1 VGRAQRPRDAPA
13 DAAGAGPA
21 RDGRATLWLGVALVA
36 LAMAARLAWVLAVPT
51 VPTSDFAMY
60 RESANHLSEL
70 GWLDH
75 GFIYMPGYVGL
86 LAWVQSAGGDL
97 LAQKLLGVAFGGL
110 GAAGLFAL
118 ALGLFA
124 DRRVAAVATFLYAL
138 WPAGVAMSS
147 VVGTD
152 MPAAA
157 LVAAALGALATLG
170 PRRPL
175 AAALAFGALMG
186 AAAWMRAVALPL
198 SALSLGTWL
207 AWRTRWPAALTRAGV
222 AVATTLLVLLPWGVR
237 HVRQSGHLYFTDD
250 HGGLT
255 AIVGANP
262 NSEGTYTRALNRMF
276 EQLTGRN
283 VLDEPHHEI
292 DRLAFALARDWA
304 RFEPAYTLGLATKRL
319 ERFFEPERRLLYW
332 PAFRPGVLVGPKA
345 AWFAARASAIGDA
358 VDVFGQAV
366 AALAVAGLSLAAAR
380 RRWLALTLVPFG
392 LALTATYTL
401 FFAEPRYRLPVE
413 LLAFPFVAFALVELA
428 AFGAAVVAAV
438 ARRGP
443 SELRARAPA
452 VAVAV
457 AAVAVAVFAWSA
469 LDDVGAG
476 LRARHRWAATIWRT
490 DGAARLAKWRP
501 VDAAAPVSP
510 VEGLA
515 DGVRLSTDGARP
527 TKVLA
532 DLGDAPLPGGAY
544 TLALGGTASAP
555 VHISISAS
563 VDDAD
568 AHVLLD
574 GDVGAGP
581 PFALARAFAHPGGPL
596 RLTATLASGDPG
608 AVTINDLRID
618 RVPVTDPQHSGS

>member
-1 VGRAQRPRDAPA
+1 VAPTEH
-13 DAAGAGPA
+13 P
-21 RDGRATLWLGVALVA
+21 RDGRATLLLAVALVA
-36 LAMAARLAWVLAVPT
+36 LATVARLAWVLAVPT

-97 LAQKLLGVAFGGL
+97 LAQKLIGVAFGAL

-118 ALGLFA
+118 TLGLFA
-124 DRRVAAVATFLYAL
+124 SRRVAVVATFIYAL

-157 LVAAALGALATLG
+157 LIAAALGALAVLG

-186 AAAWMRAVALPL
+186 CAAWMRAVALPL

-207 AWRTRWPAALTRAGV
+207 AWRARWPVALARAGV
-222 AVATTLLVLLPWGVR
+222 AVAMTLLVLLPWGLR
-237 HVRQSGHLYFTDD
+237 HVRQTGHLYFTDD

-276 EQLTGRN
+276 HELTGRD
-283 VLDEPHHEI
+283 VLSEPHREV
-292 DRLAFALARDWA
+292 DQLAFALARDWT

-345 AWFAARASAIGDA
+345 AWFAARAEPIGAAADA
-358 VDVFGQAV
+358 FGLGV
-366 AALAVAGLSLAAAR
+366 GALAVAGLVLCLAR
-380 RRWLALTLVPFG
+380 RRWPALTLVPFG
-392 LALTATYTL
+392 LALTATYML

-413 LLAFPFVAFALVELA
+413 LLAFSFVAFALVELA
-428 AFGAAVVAAV
+428 GFASAG
-438 ARRGP
+438 ARRAWA
-443 SELRARAPA
+443 ELRARGPALA

-457 AAVAVAVFAWSA
+457 VVAVGVAWSA
-469 LDDVGAG
+469 LDDAGAG
-476 LRARHRWAATIWRT
+476 LRARHRWGATIWHAA
-490 DGAARLAKWRP
+490 GAAHLAKWRP
-501 VDAAAPVSP
+501 VDTNAAVSP
-510 VEGLA
+510 VVGLA
-515 DGVRLSTDGARP
+515 DGVRLATDGARP
-527 TKVLA
+527 TRILT
-532 DLGDAPLPGGAY
+532 DLGDEPLPKGRY
-544 TLALGGTASAP
+544 ALSVGGTASFPAH
-555 VHISISAS
+555 VSLA
-563 VDDAD
+563 DDAGR
-568 AHVLLD
+568 VLLD
-574 GDVGAGP
+574 GDVSPGA
-581 PFALARAFAHPGGPL
+581 PFALAGAFEHAGGSL
-596 RLTATLASGDPG
+596 RLTTTLTSDAPAS
-608 AVTINDLRID
+608 VTVNDLRID
-618 RVPVTDPQHSGS
+618 

>member
-1 VGRAQRPRDAPA
+1 M
-13 DAAGAGPA
+13 
-21 RDGRATLWLGVALVA
+21 GVALVA
-36 LAMAARLAWVLAVPT
+36 LATAARLAWVLAVPT

-70 GWLDH
+70 GRLDH

-97 LAQKLLGVAFGGL
+97 LAQKLVGVAFGGI

-118 ALGLFA
+118 ALGLFES
-124 DRRVAAVATFLYAL
+124 RRVAALATFVYAL
-138 WPAGVAMSS
+138 WPAGVAMAS

-198 SALSLGTWL
+198 SALSLGYWL
-207 AWRTRWPAALTRAGV
+207 ARRARLPVALARTGV
-222 AVATTLLVLLPWGVR
+222 AVATTLLVLLPWGLR
-237 HVRQSGHLYFTDD
+237 HVRESGHLYFTDD

-276 EQLTGRN
+276 EQVTGRG
-283 VLDEPHHEI
+283 VLAEPHHET
-292 DRLAFALARDWA
+292 DALAFALARDWT
-304 RFEPAYTLGLATKRL
+304 RFEPAFSLGLATKRL

-332 PAFRPGVLVGPKA
+332 SAFRPGVLVGDKA
-345 AWFAARASAIGDA
+345 AWFAARESAIGDA
-358 VDVFGQAV
+358 VDAFGVGV
-366 AALAVAGLSLAAAR
+366 AALAVAGLALAGLR
-380 RRWLALTLVPFG
+380 RRWLPLTLVPFG
-392 LALTATYTL
+392 LALTATYML

-413 LLAFPFVAFALVELA
+413 LLAFPFVAFALAELA
-428 AFGAAVVAAV
+428 AFARAL
-438 ARRGP
+438 ARRAP

-452 VAVAV
+452 LALATCAVAV
-457 AAVAVAVFAWSA
+457 VAFAWSA
-469 LDDVGAG
+469 LDGLGAG
-476 LRARHRWAATIWRT
+476 LRARHRWGATIWRQ
-490 DGAARLAKWRP
+490 GGVARLAKWRP
-501 VDAAAPVSP
+501 VETTAPVSP

-527 TKVLA
+527 TRILA
-532 DLGDAPLPGGAY
+532 DLQIETLPNGSYALTLGGA
-544 TLALGGTASAP
+544 ASAP
-555 VHISISAS
+555 LHLS
-563 VDDAD
+563 VADDD
-568 AHVLLD
+568 RRVLLD
-574 GDVGAGP
+574 GDVEPGA
-581 PFALARAFAHPGGPL
+581 PFALARAFAHAGGPL
-596 RLTATLASGDPG
+596 RLTTTLTSGAPAS
-608 AVTINDLRID
+608 VTINDLRID
-618 RVPVTDPQHSGS
+618 HVPLPDTQKPGS